1 MNVRKC
7 TILFFL
13 IIAIVSISNAEEA
26 KVRGNFQYESQYY
39 KQDSIIGAAKVP
51 EGMLSQGF
59 LNMIYTQGGLE
70 IGARYEAFLNP
81 LLGYPQEFKNSGM
94 LYRYITYRSQDID
107 ITGGSFYEQ
116 FGSGMIFRAY
126 EERALGIDNM
136 IDGMRAKFRP
146 TQGIEMTALFGKQR
160 QYWGQSEGV
169 IRAGDI
175 NINVN
180 DIYKSLLPDDINL
193 TIGGSAVSRFQQDLQ
208 STYNLPLNVFGY
220 STRAA
225 LTGSNFSLDMEYAF
239 KENDPNATNNFTFNP
254 GTGLLVNASYFESG
268 LSASLNFH
276 RVDNMDFR
284 SSRDV
289 LGNKDN
295 LNYIP
300 AITRQHTYRVLTNYV
315 FATQLNGEIGL
326 QGEISYKLPKGS
338 TLGGD
343 YGTNLN
349 INFSRVNA
357 LDTTHT
363 PIPKNSTLDEG
374 FKYDSPFLGIGKR
387 TYFQDLNI
395 EISRKLSDSYKN
407 TLTLVNLVYDKDIL
421 ENGGANK
428 TGKVFAT
435 GLVYEGLIKMSDL
448 TALRF
453 ELQHLWSKQQKE
465 ATDPDVANGNWMFGL
480 AEFSFAPHWFLS
492 VYDEYNYGN
501 KFVEKQIHYT
511 NISSAYLI
519 NSTRI
524 SFNYGKQRSGLICV
538 GGVCRPVPA
547 SNGLYFV
554 ISSSF

>member
-1 MNVRKC
+1 MKLYILKLV
-7 TILFFL
+7 ILFA
-13 IIAIVSISNAEEA
+13 IASNLNAQEA
-26 KVRGNFQYESQYY
+26 KVSGNFQYESQYY
-39 KQDSIIGAAKVP
+39 RQDSSIGAAKVP

-59 LNMIYTQGGLE
+59 INMIYTQGGLE
-70 IGARYEAFLNP
+70 IGMRYEAFLNP
-81 LLGYPQEFKNSGM
+81 LLGYPTEFKNSGVA
-94 LYRYITYRSQDID
+94 YRYVTYRSQDLD

-146 TQGIEMTALFGKQR
+146 TKGIEMTALFGKQR
-160 QYWGQSEGV
+160 QFWGQSDGV

-180 DIYKSLLPDDINL
+180 EIYTSLLPDDINI

-220 STRAA
+220 ATRAA
-225 LTGSNFSLDMEYAF
+225 LTGSNFSFDMEYAS
-239 KENDPNATNNFTFNP
+239 KENDPNATNKYSFNP
-254 GTGLLVNASYFESG
+254 GTGLLLNASYFESG

-276 RVDNMDFR
+276 RIDNMDFR

-326 QGEISYKLPKGS
+326 QGEITYKFAKGS

-343 YGTNLN
+343 YGTNIN
-349 INFSRVNA
+349 INFSRVNS
-357 LDTTHT
+357 LDTSHT
-363 PIPKNSTLDEG
+363 PIPVGSKLDEG
-374 FKYDSPFLGIGKR
+374 FKYDSPFFKVGKR
-387 TYFQDLNI
+387 TYFQDINV
-395 EISRKLSDSYKN
+395 EISKKMSNSYKN
-407 TLTLVNLVYDKDIL
+407 TLTIVNLVYDRDIL
-421 ENGGANK
+421 ESSGANI

-435 GLVYEGLIKMSDL
+435 GLIYEGLIKMNES

-453 ELQHLWSKQQKE
+453 ELQHLWSRQEKTPTE
-465 ATDPDVANGNWMFGL
+465 IEIANGNWMFGL
-480 AEFSFAPHWFLS
+480 AELSFSPHWFVS

-501 KFVEKQIHYT
+501 VFDTKKLHYL
-511 NISSAYLI
+511 NFSAAYLV
-519 NSTRI
+519 NSTRL
-524 SFNYGKQRSGLICV
+524 SLNFGKQKSGLICV

>member
-1 MNVRKC
+1 MKLYILKLV
-7 TILFFL
+7 ILFA
-13 IIAIVSISNAEEA
+13 IASILNAQEA

-39 KQDSIIGAAKVP
+39 RQDSSIGAAKVP

-59 LNMIYTQGGLE
+59 INMIYTQGGLE
-70 IGARYEAFLNP
+70 IGMRYEAFLNP
-81 LLGYPQEFKNSGM
+81 LLGYPTEYKNSGVA
-94 LYRYITYRSQDID
+94 YRYVTYRSQDLD

-146 TQGIEMTALFGKQR
+146 TKGIEMTALFGKQR
-160 QYWGQSEGV
+160 QFWGQSDGV

-180 DIYKSLLPDDINL
+180 EIYTSLLPDDINL

-220 STRAA
+220 ATRAA
-225 LTGSNFSLDMEYAF
+225 LTGSNFSFDMEYAS
-239 KENDPNATNNFTFNP
+239 KENDPNATNKYSFNP
-254 GTGLLVNASYFESG
+254 GTGLLLNASYFESG

-276 RVDNMDFR
+276 RIDNMDFR

-326 QGEISYKLPKGS
+326 QGEITYKFAKGS

-343 YGTNLN
+343 YGTNIN

-357 LDTTHT
+357 LDTSHT
-363 PIPKNSTLDEG
+363 PIPVGSKLDEG
-374 FKYDSPFLGIGKR
+374 FKYDSPFFKVGKR
-387 TYFQDLNI
+387 TYFQDINV
-395 EISRKLSDSYKN
+395 EISKKMSNSYKN
-407 TLTLVNLVYDKDIL
+407 TLTIVNLVYDRDIL
-421 ENGGANK
+421 ESSGANI

-435 GLVYEGLIKMSDL
+435 GLIYEGLIKMNES

-453 ELQHLWSKQQKE
+453 ELQHLWSRQEKTPTE
-465 ATDPDVANGNWMFGL
+465 IEIANGNWMFGL
-480 AEFSFAPHWFLS
+480 AELSFSPHWFVS
-492 VYDEYNYGN
+492 VYNEYNYGN
-501 KFVEKQIHYT
+501 VFDTKKLHYL
-511 NISSAYLI
+511 NFSAAYLV
-519 NSTRI
+519 NSTRL
-524 SFNYGKQRSGLICV
+524 SLNFGKQKSGLICV